1 MEGYDSVEREPLL
14 SHKAERPT
22 LTTGRLF
29 CGVATACCVVGV
41 AAMKHAGASFAS
53 LGAGVAPNWNNPAQA
68 FNQQRDQQAKLAS
81 PMDVFLSQECF
92 DRRKH
97 LARTVGFADDIV
109 IVPELKAVYVDV
121 VKSASESIRDWLSKH
136 YGASWGNEDF
146 SDPNYRRTSTLDIT
160 PEMLG
165 DDWTIFSFVRDPNTR
180 FRSSYQQAIC
190 RTQCRLCDING
201 DGKAMYTPSVDEFA
215 GFVQGAQM
223 HAFRQVAF
231 DGGLQS
237 DVAESWV
244 DEHAMSQTVRL
255 ASVLGENLG
264 GGPVPIN
271 FIGRTESFEEDWMVL
286 MDRLGVSDP
295 DARKPPGKIE
305 HECDLKE
312 REEKVMEQRDLPV
325 SMTERAA
332 IAALYEDDFLC
343 FGYKKPLAWP

>member
-1 MEGYDSVEREPLL
+1 M
-14 SHKAERPT
+14 
-22 LTTGRLF
+22 
-29 CGVATACCVVGV
+29 C
-41 AAMKHAGASFAS
+41 
-53 LGAGVAPNWNNPAQA
+53 
-68 FNQQRDQQAKLAS
+68 
-81 PMDVFLSQECF
+81 
-92 DRRKH
+92 
-97 LARTVGFADDIV
+97 
-109 IVPELKAVYVDV
+109 
-121 VKSASESIRDWLSKH
+121 IRDS
-136 YGASWGNEDF
+136 
-146 SDPNYRRTSTLDIT
+146 
-160 PEMLG
+160 
-165 DDWTIFSFVRDPNTR
+165 
-180 FRSSYQQAIC
+180 RSSYQQAIC
-190 RTQCRLCDING
+190 RTQCRLCDVNG
-201 DGKAMYTPSVDEFA
+201 DGKATYTPSLDEFA

-223 HAFRQVAF
+223 HAFRQVAL

-286 MDRLGVSDP
+286 MNRLGVSDP
-295 DARKPPGKIE
+295 GARKPPGKIE

>member
-1 MEGYDSVEREPLL
+1 MAGYNSVERGPLL

-41 AAMKHAGASFAS
+41 AAMKHTGASFAS
-53 LGAGVAPNWNNPAQA
+53 LGAGVAPNWNNPVQA
-68 FNQQRDQQAKLAS
+68 FDQQPDQQASLGS
-81 PMDVFLSQECF
+81 PLDSFNSEECF

-97 LARTVGFADDIV
+97 LARTVGFKDDIV

-121 VKSASESIRDWLSKH
+121 VKSASESIRDWLLKY
-136 YGASWGNEDF
+136 YGASWGDDDF
-146 SDPNYRRTSTLDIT
+146 SDPNYRRTSTVDIT
-160 PEMLG
+160 AEMLE

-180 FRSSYQQAIC
+180 FRSSYQQALC

-201 DGKAMYTPSVDEFA
+201 EGTPMYTPSLDEFA

-223 HAFRQVAF
+223 HAFRGLAL
-231 DGGLQS
+231 DGWTDG
-237 DVAESWV
+237 DSWV
-244 DEHAMSQTVRL
+244 DEHAMSQTARL
-255 ASVLGENLG
+255 AGALGENLG

-271 FIGRTESFEEDWMVL
+271 FIGRTEYFEEDWMVL

-295 DARKPPGKIE
+295 AARTPPGKVE
-305 HECDLKE
+305 HPCDLQE
-312 REEKVMEQRDLPV
+312 REEKVMKQRDLPV